1 MTSKTFF
8 YYECANYLSLTNKIM
23 LRGYKINY
31 NTSPIDIVTS
41 LDNSLTDIVGN
52 WIFNDVV
59 IEL

>member
-1 MTSKTFF
+1 
-8 YYECANYLSLTNKIM
+8 M